1 MYISSYSGFLSFLVF
16 AVFFLKNVHSVKVF
30 VALAIHHSLT
40 NSRVGSKLVAL
51 KGPKPT

>member
-1 MYISSYSGFLSFLVF
+1 MCIYLVIQDSYLFFF

-40 NSRVGSKLVAL
+40 NSRVGSKQVAL
-51 KGPKPT
+51 RP